1 KDNLLRIGSVTKM
14 FTAIMIFQLAE
25 EQKLKLSTKL
35 STFFPQIKQASE
47 ITISMMLGHRSGLAS
62 ITDDTTYL
70 QKNTKHFT
78 QNEIIDWLKGLEP
91 VFSPGE
97 KAAYSNSNYILL
109 GYIIE
114 KVTKKSY
121 AENLEQRITK
131 PLGLKHTFY
140 AIQNSELAVPS
151 FENKTHKWV
160 AVPFTDLSIP
170 AGAGSIQSTAGDLN
184 VFI

>member
-1 KDNLLRIGSVTKM
+1 MKLKLLLFLIFPVLQASAQTSIQPNAQKLDSLFDYLQEKNYASGTVEARQGNRILYQRFFGQADFDKKQDFTKDNLLRIGSVTKM

-91 VFSPGE
+91 
-97 KAAYSNSNYILL
+97 
-109 GYIIE
+109 
-114 KVTKKSY
+114 
-121 AENLEQRITK
+121 
-131 PLGLKHTFY
+131 
-140 AIQNSELAVPS
+140 
-151 FENKTHKWV
+151 
-160 AVPFTDLSIP
+160 
-170 AGAGSIQSTAGDLN
+170 
-184 VFI
+184 